1 MYVYKIEAIKKAC
14 KQFCNQNCALINMYW
29 TIIIG
34 GRWRWENQIENL

>member
-1 MYVYKIEAIKKAC
+1 MYVCMYIKLKPLKKAC

-34 GRWRWENQIENL
+34 EDGDGKTR